1 MKEKKAR
8 VEDAMHATKA
18 AVEDGIVAG
27 GGVALLRALPKLNT
41 LKLTGDQ
48 ATGVEIIKKAMEEP
62 LRQIANNAG
71 VEGSVIVNR
80 VKEEKGN
87 FGFNAATGEF
97 GDMVA
102 FGVIDP
108 AKVTKSALRNAASV
122 AAMMLTTEAIVC
134 ELPEPKSAAPMGAPG
149 GMGGMEDMY

>member
-1 MKEKKAR
+1 M
-8 VEDAMHATKA
+8 
-18 AVEDGIVAG
+18 
-27 GGVALLRALPKLNT
+27 
-41 LKLTGDQ
+41 KLTGDQ
-48 ATGVEIIKKAMEEP
+48 ATGVEIVKKALEEP

-108 AKVTKSALRNAASV
+108 AKVTKCALRNAASV
-122 AAMMLTTEAIVC
+122 ASMMLTTEAIVC
-134 ELPEPKSAAPMGAPG
+134 ETPRGQEGRPHGRRAGHGRDGRHVLGPGFPERKGRAPAGALLLVLHGFPGKAARILR
-149 GMGGMEDMY
+149 EK